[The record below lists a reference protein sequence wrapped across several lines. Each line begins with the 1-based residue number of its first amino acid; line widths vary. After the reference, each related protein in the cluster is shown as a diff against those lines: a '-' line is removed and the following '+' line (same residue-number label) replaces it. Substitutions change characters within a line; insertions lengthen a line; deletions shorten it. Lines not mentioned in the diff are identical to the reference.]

1 MTDITKARL
10 FIKRFL
16 GEDVSSLP
24 VDKLKEKLEEAN
36 FVRDLEINIIAKA
49 ISICFSE
56 KD

>member
-36 FVRDLEINIIAKA
+36 FVRELEINIIAKA
-49 ISICFSE
+49 ISDCFSE